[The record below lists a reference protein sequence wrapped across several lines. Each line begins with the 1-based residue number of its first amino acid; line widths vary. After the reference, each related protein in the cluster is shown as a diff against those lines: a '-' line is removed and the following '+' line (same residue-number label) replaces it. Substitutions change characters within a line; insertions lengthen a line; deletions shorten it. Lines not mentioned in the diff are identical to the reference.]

1 MFSKTII
8 IGRLG
13 QSPRFNTAK
22 SGTSVCSF
30 SVAVDTGYGDK
41 KQTDWHGV
49 TVFGKTAENCNRY
62 LQKGSLVSVIGVV
75 HLRTYQG
82 KDGTNKASLELVG
95 DSVTFLSSRQEP
107 REQVPQTQSQPTE
120 YFGDA
125 PAYTADGL
133 APVYSQDEFAGPVG
147 NDDLPF

>member
-30 SVAVDTGYGDK
+30 SVAVDTGYGEK
-41 KQTDWHGV
+41 KQTDWFAV

-75 HLRTYQG
+75 HLHTYQG

-95 DSVTFLSSRQEP
+95 DSVTFLSSRQESQERAQSVQP
-107 REQVPQTQSQPTE
+107 SPQAE
-120 YFGDA
+120 YFGE
-125 PAYTADGL
+125 PSYTADGL
-133 APVYSQDEFAGPVG
+133 APVYTQDGFAGPVE
-147 NDDLPF
+147 NEDLPF